1 MKKLFVYFF
10 LTLAPPEFSGLYPPV
25 WCQNTPRADIATQS
39 NLTNMGKGKPV
50 FQTFDDRYDGIKG
63 NRFFYNEAF
72 HEGEILF
79 TDSTFAKNNILYRFD
94 QLVGAIQAKNTD
106 GKEIYLKT
114 ANILSFKLKIE
125 GQEIIFTRGVIPEN
139 PREYKLLQVIYYSP
153 TLQFLRDS
161 RKKLTRVNDTGA
173 YSKGEVYDE
182 IENDFKYYLKRG
194 DHVAVEVKP
203 TRKSLIKVLPDME
216 RKIEQLFNT
225 PQYKKDLS
233 VSKLGEIMKK
243 LDEAMASKREQK

>member
-1 MKKLFVYFF
+1 MKKLIVYFL
-10 LTLAPPEFSGLYPPV
+10 LTLSLPSV
-25 WCQNTPRADIATQS
+25 WSQNKPRADIATQS
-39 NLTNMGKGKPV
+39 NLANMGRGKPV

-63 NRFFYNEAF
+63 SRFFYNEAF

-79 TDSTFAKNNILYRFD
+79 TDSTFANNNVLYRFD
-94 QLVGAIQAKNTD
+94 QLAGAVQAKSPD

-114 ANILSFKLKIE
+114 ANIVSFKLKIE
-125 GQEIIFTRGVIPEN
+125 GQEIIFTRSVTPEN
-139 PREYKLLQVIYYSP
+139 LREYKLLQVIYYSP

-182 IENDFKYYLKRG
+182 IQNDFRYYIKRG
-194 DHVAVEVKP
+194 DKASVEVKP
-203 TRKSLIKVLPDME
+203 TRKSLIKALPDME
-216 RKIEQLFNT
+216 RKIEQLFDT

-233 VSKLGEIMKK
+233 VSKLGEMMKK
-243 LDEAMASKREQK
+243 LDEAMQAKAQK